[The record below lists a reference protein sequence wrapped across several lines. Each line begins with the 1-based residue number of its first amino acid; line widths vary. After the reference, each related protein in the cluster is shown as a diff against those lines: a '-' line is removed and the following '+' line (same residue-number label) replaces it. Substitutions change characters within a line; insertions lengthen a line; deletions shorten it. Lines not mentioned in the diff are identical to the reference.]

1 MSNAKNQL
9 QELLMGRGLPGSL
22 AVFTST
28 QAVVGGVWTS
38 TVVVEL
44 PT

>member
-22 AVFTST
+22 AVYAST
-28 QAVVGGVWTS
+28 RAVVSGEWTS